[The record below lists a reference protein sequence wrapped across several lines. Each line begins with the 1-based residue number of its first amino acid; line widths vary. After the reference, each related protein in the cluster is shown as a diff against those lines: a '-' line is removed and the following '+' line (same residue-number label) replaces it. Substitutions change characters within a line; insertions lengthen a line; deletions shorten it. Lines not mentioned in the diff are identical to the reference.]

1 MNIGNFIDLHVH
13 VGPEP
18 IPRKFT
24 AGSIALEEKGK
35 IAGMALKNHFFPTM
49 PMIAAVEQSE
59 LLLVGSIVLNNAV
72 GGLNPEVIRA
82 SAQLSKLPI
91 IVWFPT
97 ISAQNFLN
105 QSTYEIPPEWGGKEF
120 VSRLS
125 STINGITVVDDG
137 KLIQEAKAVLQVIK
151 ENNCI
156 LATGHLSW
164 PEAKLLVEEAVEM
177 GITKII
183 ITHPIYQR
191 IAMPLEV
198 QQELARKEGVYI
210 EQCYSM
216 YFIDD
221 ISISE
226 IATQIKAIGAE
237 KCIITSD
244 VGQVNSPA
252 PSAALQVFTE
262 LLKKEGI
269 TEPELRVMGEVN
281 PRKLLSLTKTI

>member
-1 MNIGNFIDLHVH
+1 MDIGNFIDLHVH

-24 AGSIALEEKGK
+24 TRSIALEEKGK
-35 IAGMALKNHFFPTM
+35 IAGLALKNHFFPTM

-59 LLLVGSIVLNNAV
+59 LLLVGSVVLNNAV
-72 GGLNPEVIRA
+72 GGLNPEIIRA
-82 SAQLSKLPI
+82 SAQLSPCPI

-105 QSTYEIPPEWGGKEF
+105 QSTYEIPSEWGGKN
-120 VSRLS
+120 SRLS
-125 STINGITVVDDG
+125 STISGITVVDDG
-137 KLIQEAKAVLQVIK
+137 KIIPEAKAVLQAIK

-164 PEAKLLVEEAVEM
+164 QEAKLLVEEAVRM
-177 GITKII
+177 GIKRII
-183 ITHPIYQR
+183 VTHPIYQR

-198 QQELARKEGVYI
+198 QQELAQNEGVYI

-216 YFIDD
+216 YLIDG

-226 IATQIKAIGAE
+226 IAMQIKAIGAE

-244 VGQVNSPA
+244 MGQVNSPP
-252 PSAALQVFTE
+252 PSQAIKTFAE
-262 LLKKEGI
+262 LLKEKGI
-269 TEPELRVMGEVN
+269 TEQELRVMGEVN
-281 PRKLLSLTKTI
+281 PRKLLGLTKTI